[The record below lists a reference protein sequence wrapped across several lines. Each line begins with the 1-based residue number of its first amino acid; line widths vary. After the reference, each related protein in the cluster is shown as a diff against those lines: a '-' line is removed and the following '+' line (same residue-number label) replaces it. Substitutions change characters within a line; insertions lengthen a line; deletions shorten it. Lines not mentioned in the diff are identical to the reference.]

1 MITSKKIS
9 KSELPKLVAIAY
21 EKDQEL
27 FDKYHIGKMS
37 FQEAVLS
44 TLDIIDDASKKFK
57 LSYYKLIY
65 KKQPIGYFVIFGEY
79 LYSFA
84 IGMTFRKKEV
94 LSRWFEEVKREL
106 PPHFKAILYENN
118 TRAIKHLE
126 RQGMKIIDHDKETN
140 IITLQN

>member
-1 MITSKKIS
+1 
-9 KSELPKLVAIAY
+9 
-21 EKDQEL
+21 
-27 FDKYHIGKMS
+27 MS
-37 FQEAVLS
+37 FPEAVLS
-44 TLDIIDDASKKFK
+44 TLDLIDDASKKFK

-84 IGMTFRKKEV
+84 IGMSFRKKEV
-94 LSRWFEEVKREL
+94 LSRWFEEVKSEL
-106 PPHFKAILYENN
+106 PPRFKAMLYENN
-118 TRAIKHLE
+118 TRAINHLQ